1 MSSDTIEL
9 NQSLRDYLINVSV
22 KEPGVL
28 KDLREET
35 LQLDEFQMQISPEQ
49 GSFLSF
55 LVKLIN
61 AKHTLDIGVF
71 TGYSSLV
78 VALQLPQNGYVTACD
93 TNEEWTEIAQK
104 YWKAAKVEDNIDL
117 HIAPAV
123 ETLEKLISN
132 GNEGLYDFS
141 FIDADK
147 INYQHYFEQS
157 LVLVRKGGVIAIDNV
172 LWGGRVLD
180 NSDTEPATRAI
191 REFNSKLYK
200 DDRVAISMIPIGDGL
215 TLAQKL

>member
-9 NQSLRDYLINVSV
+9 NQSLREYLINVSV

-104 YWKAAKVEDNIDL
+104 YWKEAKVEDKIDL

-157 LVLVRKGGVIAIDNV
+157 LTLVRKGGVIAIDNV

-180 NSDTEPATRAI
+180 NSDTDPATRAI